1 MQKNPGEH
9 LAGSIARHR
18 VVEPD
23 RTMTDYPVV
32 TQALD
37 LVYLAYEATVTFPLW
52 TAAIATANRPG

>member
-1 MQKNPGEH
+1 
-9 LAGSIARHR
+9 
-18 VVEPD
+18 
-23 RTMTDYPVV
+23 MTDYPVV